1 MVSAL
6 KGSCSCCFSRG
17 HLNHM
22 ERSRFWFRV
31 GGCHA
36 VTQAASKPAPCFHPG
51 PLVPF
56 PAGMTETSPASAF
69 PRQQVLI
76 HAVRAWCRR
85 PVRGTFC
92 VCRTPG
98 THGGCDP
105 RRRARA
111 VCGGRRRAA
120 GGGTSRLPPV
130 APSGPCPGQPSA
142 GAGSPPGVVSQFNL
156 GQAAPATFCSR

>member
-6 KGSCSCCFSRG
+6 KGSCNCCCSTG
-17 HLNHM
+17 HLNRM

-36 VTQAASKPAPCFHPG
+36 VTCLTQAASRPAPCFHQG
-51 PLVPF
+51 SLVPF

-76 HAVRAWCRR
+76 QAMRVWCWR

-98 THGGCDP
+98 THGGCEP

-111 VCGGRRRAA
+111 VCNGRRSAA

-130 APSGPCPGQPSA
+130 APSGLCPGQPSRRS
-142 GAGSPPGVVSQFNL
+142 GLTPWGGF
-156 GQAAPATFCSR
+156 TI